1 MDKENVKEYAKLL
14 VSFSLSLSFIRIFY
28 FTFIRC
34 KLHNDD
40 EKDENECMC
49 EYFRF
54 LVHFHLRSVQ
64 LSPVRFENFHFLR
77 CVCIGFSSAWNF
89 HENFLILS
97 HMRPHSSECCCCSC
111 WASFVCTIY
120 QLKFKIM
127 FSVDKRRI
135 ENLIAM
141 LAIPSWTINICIKI
155 FFEETIMSK
164 FVTCP
169 AFTRPLFP
177 FNCLKIFI
185 FRLYTA

>member
-1 MDKENVKEYAKLL
+1 MTTKRTRTSVCANIFVFL
-14 VSFSLSLSFIRIFY
+14 FIFISARSSWVQFDLRIFIFFAVCASDFLQLEI
-28 FTFIRC
+28 FTKI
-34 KLHNDD
+34 
-40 EKDENECMC
+40 
-49 EYFRF
+49 F
-54 LVHFHLRSVQ
+54 LSYLT
-64 LSPVRFENFHFLR
+64 
-77 CVCIGFSSAWNF
+77 CV
-89 HENFLILS
+89 LT
-97 HMRPHSSECCCCSC
+97 RPICCCSC